1 LIEIEFPLIPSHLD
15 KLLQISSFV
24 DSKLPPPKGKPICPT
39 NFMLLD
45 VTPENNKYKDTG
57 GRLRITPTQRQ
68 CSIWYFCMNLVARA
82 NFDARELIKFKN
94 YPHPKSYRAL
104 KRLYL
109 HKSHESL
116 RKMYNEVLLDLCVIA
131 NTEGINKFLK

>member
-1 LIEIEFPLIPSHLD
+1 MIDIEFPLTPSHLD
-15 KLLQISSFV
+15 KLIQISSFV
-24 DSKLPPPKGKPICPT
+24 DSKLPNIKKPICPT

-57 GRLRITPTQRQ
+57 GRMRIIPTARQ
-68 CSIWYFCMNLVARA
+68 MTIWQFTINLVARA
-82 NFDARELIKFKN
+82 DFDSRELIKFKN
-94 YPHPKSYRAL
+94 YPHTKSYRAL

-109 HKSHESL
+109 DKSHETL

-131 NTEGINKFLK
+131 NKEGINKFLK

>member
-1 LIEIEFPLIPSHLD
+1 MIDIELPLTPSHLD
-15 KLLQISSFV
+15 KLIQISSFV
-24 DSKLPPPKGKPICPT
+24 DSKLPNIKKPICPT

-45 VTPENNKYKDTG
+45 VTPENNKYKDTC
-57 GRLRITPTQRQ
+57 GRMRIFPTQRQ

-82 NFDARELIKFKN
+82 DFDSRELVKFKN
-94 YPHPKSYRAL
+94 YPYTKSYRAL

-109 HKSHESL
+109 DKSHETL

-131 NTEGINKFLK
+131 NREGINKFLK

>member
-1 LIEIEFPLIPSHLD
+1 MIDIEFPLTPTHLD
-15 KLLQISSFV
+15 KLIQISSFV
-24 DSKLPPPKGKPICPT
+24 DSKLPNIKKPICPT

-57 GRLRITPTQRQ
+57 GRMRIIPTARQ
-68 CSIWYFCMNLVARA
+68 MTIWQFTINLVARA
-82 NFDARELIKFKN
+82 KFDDRELIKFKN
-94 YPHPKSYRAL
+94 YPYTKSYRAL

-109 HKSHESL
+109 DKSHETL

-131 NTEGINKFLK
+131 NKEGINKFLK

>member
-1 LIEIEFPLIPSHLD
+1 MIDIEFPLTPSHLD
-15 KLLQISSFV
+15 KLIQISSFV
-24 DSKLPPPKGKPICPT
+24 DSKLPNIKKPICPT

-57 GRLRITPTQRQ
+57 GRMRIIPTARQ
-68 CSIWYFCMNLVARA
+68 MTIWQFTINLVARA
-82 NFDARELIKFKN
+82 KFDDRELIKFKN
-94 YPHPKSYRAL
+94 YPYTKSYRAL

-109 HKSHESL
+109 DKSHETL

-131 NTEGINKFLK
+131 NKEGINKFLK

>member
-1 LIEIEFPLIPSHLD
+1 LIEIEFPLTPTNLD

-24 DSKLPPPKGKPICPT
+24 DSKLPNIKKPICPT

-57 GRLRITPTQRQ
+57 GKMRITPTQRQ
-68 CSIWYFCMNLVARA
+68 VSIWYFCMNLVARA
-82 NFDARELIKFKN
+82 NFEQRELVKFKN
-94 YPHPKSYRAL
+94 YPHPKSFRAL

-109 HKSHESL
+109 HRSYESL
-116 RKMYNEVLLDLCVIA
+116 RKDYNEVLLDLCVIA
-131 NTEGINKFLK
+131 NKDIKKFLK

>member
-1 LIEIEFPLIPSHLD
+1 MIEIQFPLTPTNLD
-15 KLLQISSFV
+15 KLIQISSFV
-24 DSKLPPPKGKPICPT
+24 DSKLPNIKKPICPT

-57 GRLRITPTQRQ
+57 GKMRIIPTARQ
-68 CSIWYFCMNLVARA
+68 MTIWTFCLHLIARA
-82 NFDARELIKFKN
+82 KFDDRELIKFKN
-94 YPHPKSYRAL
+94 YPFPKSYRAL

-116 RKMYNEVLLDLCVIA
+116 RKDYLNVLLDLCVIA
-131 NTEGINKFLK
+131 NKEGINKFLK

>member
-1 LIEIEFPLIPSHLD
+1 MIDIELPLTPSHLD
-15 KLLQISSFV
+15 KLIQIASFV
-24 DSKLPPPKGKPICPT
+24 DSKLPNIKKPICPT

-57 GRLRITPTQRQ
+57 GRMRIIPTARQ
-68 CSIWYFCMNLVARA
+68 MTIWQFTINLVARA
-82 NFDARELIKFKN
+82 DFDSRELVKFKN
-94 YPHPKSYRAL
+94 YPYTKSYRAL

-109 HKSHESL
+109 DKSHETL

-131 NTEGINKFLK
+131 NKEGINKFLK

>member
-1 LIEIEFPLIPSHLD
+1 MIEIQFPLTPTNLD

-24 DSKLPPPKGKPICPT
+24 DSKLPNIKKPICST

-57 GRLRITPTQRQ
+57 GKMNIIPTARQ
-68 CSIWYFCMNLVARA
+68 MTIWTFCLNLIARA
-82 NFDARELIKFKN
+82 KFDDRELIKWKN
-94 YPHPKSYRAL
+94 YPFPKSYRAL

-116 RKMYNEVLLDLCVIA
+116 RKDYLNVLLDLCVIA
-131 NTEGINKFLK
+131 NKEGINKFLK

>member
-1 LIEIEFPLIPSHLD
+1 MIDIEFPLTPSHLD
-15 KLLQISSFV
+15 KLIQISSFV
-24 DSKLPPPKGKPICPT
+24 DSKLPPPKKPICPT
-39 NFMLLD
+39 NFMILE

-57 GRLRITPTQRQ
+57 GKMRIIPTARLMT
-68 CSIWYFCMNLVARA
+68 IWQFTINLVARA
-82 NFDARELIKFKN
+82 KFDDRELIKFKN

-116 RKMYNEVLLDLCVIA
+116 RKDYLNVLLDLCVIA

>member
-24 DSKLPPPKGKPICPT
+24 DSKLPNISKPICPT

-57 GRLRITPTQRQ
+57 GKMRITPTQRQ
-68 CSIWYFCMNLVARA
+68 VSIWYFCMNLVARA
-82 NFDARELIKFKN
+82 NFDARELVKFKN
-94 YPHPKSYRAL
+94 YPHPKSFRAL

-109 HKSHESL
+109 HRSHESL
-116 RKMYNEVLLDLCVIA
+116 RKDYNEVLLDLCVIA
-131 NTEGINKFLK
+131 NKDIKKFLK

>member
-1 LIEIEFPLIPSHLD
+1 MIDIEFPLTPSHLD
-15 KLLQISSFV
+15 KLIQISSFV
-24 DSKLPPPKGKPICPT
+24 DSKLPNIKKPICPT

-57 GRLRITPTQRQ
+57 GKMRIIPTARQ
-68 CSIWYFCMNLVARA
+68 MTIWTFCLHLIARA
-82 NFDARELIKFKN
+82 KFDDRELIKWKN
-94 YPHPKSYRAL
+94 YPFPKSYRAL

-116 RKMYNEVLLDLCVIA
+116 RKDYLNVLLDLCVIA
-131 NTEGINKFLK
+131 NKEGINKFLK

>member
-1 LIEIEFPLIPSHLD
+1 MIEIEFPLTPTNLD

-24 DSKLPPPKGKPICPT
+24 DSKLPNIKKPICPT

-57 GRLRITPTQRQ
+57 GRSRITPTARQ
-68 CSIWYFCMNLVARA
+68 MTIHDFCCNLVVKAS
-82 NFDARELIKFKN
+82 FKQRELVKFKN
-94 YPHPKSYRAL
+94 YPHPKSFRAL

-109 HKSHESL
+109 HRSYESL
-116 RKMYNEVLLDLCVIA
+116 RKDYNEALLDLCVIA
-131 NTEGINKFLK
+131 NKDIKKFLK

>member
-1 LIEIEFPLIPSHLD
+1 MIEIQFPLTPTNLD

-24 DSKLPPPKGKPICPT
+24 DSKLPNIKKPICPT

-57 GRLRITPTQRQ
+57 GKMRIIPTARQ
-68 CSIWYFCMNLVARA
+68 MTIWTFCLHLIARA
-82 NFDARELIKFKN
+82 KFDDRELIKWKN
-94 YPHPKSYRAL
+94 YPFPKSYRAL

-116 RKMYNEVLLDLCVIA
+116 RKDYLNVLLDLCVIA
-131 NTEGINKFLK
+131 NKEGINKFLK

>member
-1 LIEIEFPLIPSHLD
+1 MIDIEFPLTPSHLD
-15 KLLQISSFV
+15 KLIQISSFV
-24 DSKLPPPKGKPICPT
+24 DSKLPNIKKPICPT

-57 GRLRITPTQRQ
+57 GRMRIIPTQRQ

-82 NFDARELIKFKN
+82 DFDSRELVKFKN
-94 YPHPKSYRAL
+94 YPYTKSYRAL

-109 HKSHESL
+109 DKSHETL

-131 NTEGINKFLK
+131 NKEGINKFLK

>member
-1 LIEIEFPLIPSHLD
+1 MIDIELPLTPSHLD
-15 KLLQISSFV
+15 KLIQIASFV
-24 DSKLPPPKGKPICPT
+24 DSKLPNIKKPICPT

-57 GRLRITPTQRQ
+57 GRMRIIPTARQ
-68 CSIWYFCMNLVARA
+68 MTIWQFTINLVARA
-82 NFDARELIKFKN
+82 DFDDRELIKFKN
-94 YPHPKSYRAL
+94 YPYTRSYRAL

-109 HKSHESL
+109 DKSHETL

-131 NTEGINKFLK
+131 NKEGINKFLK

>member
-1 LIEIEFPLIPSHLD
+1 MIDIEFPLTPSHLD
-15 KLLQISSFV
+15 KLIQISSFV
-24 DSKLPPPKGKPICPT
+24 DSKLPNIKKPICPT

-57 GRLRITPTQRQ
+57 GRMRIIPTARQ
-68 CSIWYFCMNLVARA
+68 MTIWQFTINLDARA
-82 NFDARELIKFKN
+82 DFDSRELVKFKN
-94 YPHPKSYRAL
+94 YPYTKSYRAL

-109 HKSHESL
+109 DKSHETL

-131 NTEGINKFLK
+131 NKEGINKFLK

>member
-1 LIEIEFPLIPSHLD
+1 MIDIEFPLTPSHLD
-15 KLLQISSFV
+15 KLIQISSFV
-24 DSKLPPPKGKPICPT
+24 DSKLPPPKKPICPT
-39 NFMLLD
+39 NFMILE

-57 GRLRITPTQRQ
+57 GKMRIIPTARQ
-68 CSIWYFCMNLVARA
+68 MTIWQFTINLVARA
-82 NFDARELIKFKN
+82 KFDDRELIKFKN

-116 RKMYNEVLLDLCVIA
+116 RKDYLNVLLDLCVIV
-131 NTEGINKFLK
+131 NKEGINKFLK

>member
-1 LIEIEFPLIPSHLD
+1 MIEIEFPLTPTNLD

-24 DSKLPPPKGKPICPT
+24 DFKLPNIKKPICPT

-57 GRLRITPTQRQ
+57 GKMRITPTQRQ
-68 CSIWYFCMNLVARA
+68 VSIWYFCMNLVARA
-82 NFDARELIKFKN
+82 NFEQRELVKFKN
-94 YPHPKSYRAL
+94 YPHPKSFRAL

-109 HKSHESL
+109 HRSYESL
-116 RKMYNEVLLDLCVIA
+116 RKDYNEVLLDLCVIA
-131 NTEGINKFLK
+131 NKDIKKFLK

>member
-1 LIEIEFPLIPSHLD
+1 MIDIEFPLTPTHLD
-15 KLLQISSFV
+15 KLIQISSFV
-24 DSKLPPPKGKPICPT
+24 DSKLPNIKKPICPT

-57 GRLRITPTQRQ
+57 GRMRIIPTARQ
-68 CSIWYFCMNLVARA
+68 MTIWQFTINLVARA
-82 NFDARELIKFKN
+82 DFDSRELVKFKN
-94 YPHPKSYRAL
+94 YPYTKSYRAL

-109 HKSHESL
+109 DKSHETL
-116 RKMYNEVLLDLCVIA
+116 RKMYNEVLLDLCVIV

>member
-1 LIEIEFPLIPSHLD
+1 MIEIQFPLTPTNLD
-15 KLLQISSFV
+15 KLIQISSFV
-24 DSKLPPPKGKPICPT
+24 DSKLPNIKKPICPT

-57 GRLRITPTQRQ
+57 GKMRIIPTARQ
-68 CSIWYFCMNLVARA
+68 MTIWTFCLHLIARA
-82 NFDARELIKFKN
+82 KFDDRELIKWKN
-94 YPHPKSYRAL
+94 YPFPKSYRAL

-116 RKMYNEVLLDLCVIA
+116 RKDYLNVLLDLCVIA
-131 NTEGINKFLK
+131 NKEGINKFLK

>member
-1 LIEIEFPLIPSHLD
+1 MIDIELPLTPTHLD
-15 KLLQISSFV
+15 KLIQIASFV
-24 DSKLPPPKGKPICPT
+24 DSKLPQPKGKPICPT

-57 GRLRITPTQRQ
+57 GRMRIIPTARQ
-68 CSIWYFCMNLVARA
+68 MTIWQFTINLVARA
-82 NFDARELIKFKN
+82 KFDDRELIKFKN

-109 HKSHESL
+109 QN
-116 RKMYNEVLLDLCVIA
+116 RIR
-131 NTEGINKFLK
+131 

>member
-57 GRLRITPTQRQ
+57 GKMRIIPTARQ
-68 CSIWYFCMNLVARA
+68 MTIWQFTINLVARA
-82 NFDARELIKFKN
+82 DFDDRELIKFKN
-94 YPHPKSYRAL
+94 YPYTRSYRSL

-109 HKSHESL
+109 DKSHETL

-131 NTEGINKFLK
+131 NKEGINKFLK

>member
-1 LIEIEFPLIPSHLD
+1 MIDIELPLTPSHLD
-15 KLLQISSFV
+15 KLIQISSFV
-24 DSKLPPPKGKPICPT
+24 DSKLPNIKKPICPT

-57 GRLRITPTQRQ
+57 GRMRIIPTQRQ

-82 NFDARELIKFKN
+82 DFDSRELVKFKN
-94 YPHPKSYRAL
+94 YPYTKSYRAL

-109 HKSHESL
+109 DKSHETL

-131 NTEGINKFLK
+131 NKEGINKFLK

>member
-1 LIEIEFPLIPSHLD
+1 MIDIELPLTPSHLD
-15 KLLQISSFV
+15 KLIQISSFV
-24 DSKLPPPKGKPICPT
+24 DSKLPNIKKPICPT

-57 GRLRITPTQRQ
+57 GRMRIIPTARQ
-68 CSIWYFCMNLVARA
+68 MTIWQFTINLVARA
-82 NFDARELIKFKN
+82 DFDSRELVKFKN
-94 YPHPKSYRAL
+94 YPYTKSYRAL

-109 HKSHESL
+109 DKSHETL

-131 NTEGINKFLK
+131 NREGIISF

>member
-1 LIEIEFPLIPSHLD
+1 MIDIEFPLTPSHLD
-15 KLLQISSFV
+15 KLIQISSFV
-24 DSKLPPPKGKPICPT
+24 DSKLPNIKKPICPT

-57 GRLRITPTQRQ
+57 GRLRIIPTARQ
-68 CSIWYFCMNLVARA
+68 MTIWQFTINLVARA
-82 NFDARELIKFKN
+82 DFDSRELIKFKN
-94 YPHPKSYRAL
+94 YPHTKSYRAL

-109 HKSHESL
+109 DKSHETL

>member
-1 LIEIEFPLIPSHLD
+1 MIDIEFPLTPTHLD
-15 KLLQISSFV
+15 KLIQISSFV
-24 DSKLPPPKGKPICPT
+24 DSKLPNIKKPICPT

-45 VTPENNKYKDTG
+45 VSPENNKYKDTG
-57 GRLRITPTQRQ
+57 GRMRIIPTQRQ

-82 NFDARELIKFKN
+82 DFDSRELIKFKN
-94 YPHPKSYRAL
+94 YPYTKSYRAL

-109 HKSHESL
+109 DKSHETL

-131 NTEGINKFLK
+131 NKEGINKFLK

>member
-1 LIEIEFPLIPSHLD
+1 MIDIEFPLTPSHLD
-15 KLLQISSFV
+15 KLIQISSFV
-24 DSKLPPPKGKPICPT
+24 DSKLPNIKKPICPT

-57 GRLRITPTQRQ
+57 GRMRIIPTASQMT
-68 CSIWYFCMNLVARA
+68 IWQFTINLVARA
-82 NFDARELIKFKN
+82 DFDSRELVKFKN
-94 YPHPKSYRAL
+94 YPYTKSYRAL

-109 HKSHESL
+109 DKSHETL

-131 NTEGINKFLK
+131 NKEGINKFLK

>member
-1 LIEIEFPLIPSHLD
+1 MIDIEFPLTPTHLD
-15 KLLQISSFV
+15 KLIQIASFV
-24 DSKLPPPKGKPICPT
+24 DSKLPNIKKPICPT

-57 GRLRITPTQRQ
+57 GKMRIIPTQRQ

-82 NFDARELIKFKN
+82 NFDDRELIKFKN
-94 YPHPKSYRAL
+94 YPYTKSYRAL

-109 HKSHESL
+109 DKSHETL

-131 NTEGINKFLK
+131 NKEGINKFLK

>member
-1 LIEIEFPLIPSHLD
+1 MIDLELPLTPSHHD
-15 KLLQISSFV
+15 KLIQISSFV
-24 DSKLPPPKGKPICPT
+24 DSKLPNIKKPICPT

-57 GRLRITPTQRQ
+57 GRMRIIPTQRQ

-82 NFDARELIKFKN
+82 DFESRELVKWKN
-94 YPHPKSYRAL
+94 YPCTRSYRAL

-109 HKSHESL
+109 DKSHETL

-131 NTEGINKFLK
+131 NKEGINKFLK